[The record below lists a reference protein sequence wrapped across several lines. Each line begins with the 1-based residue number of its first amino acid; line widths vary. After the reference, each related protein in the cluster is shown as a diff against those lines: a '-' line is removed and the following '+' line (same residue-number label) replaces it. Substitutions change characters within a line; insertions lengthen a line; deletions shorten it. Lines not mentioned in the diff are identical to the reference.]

1 MLNEPIV
8 TAPSRTKYD
17 FPIGP
22 QYVWA
27 DDATSNFI
35 KQLGLEIPI
44 REVKVGYYYQDKF
57 RTFCEPLKEL
67 YDLKVY
73 GRRMEGSMSRG
84 QPCFKAFDI
93 SFSEFEQLLREKVR
107 DRIIEDKIVGIEKRK
122 LIGEEGE
129 YRFDILT
136 STIPLP
142 ELLSMLGLP
151 NDGLK
156 YRSIISVLVET
167 YAPEIWDNIYEI
179 IYFPGLEV
187 IPYRVTKLEYP
198 KVVYEFLNP
207 EPLTLPFKGEPLGI
221 RIKQY
226 GKIIDGKPPV
236 EQLWKRRI
244 RLLGRF
250 AQWDRKIMVGD
261 VIRRVEEWVSMP

>member
-1 MLNEPIV
+1 MILGGGISGCIASLMLNEPIV
-8 TAPSRTKYD
+8 TAPSRTEYD

-57 RTFCEPLKEL
+57 RTFCELLKEL

-93 SFSEFEQLLREKVR
+93 PFSEFEQLLREKVR
-107 DRIIEDKIVGIEKRK
+107 DRIIEDKIVGIENRK

-129 YRFDILT
+129 YRFNILT

-142 ELLSMLGLP
+142 I
-151 NDGLK
+151 LK
-156 YRSIISVLVET
+156 TIVRET
-167 YAPEIWDNIYEI
+167 KHRKK
-179 IYFPGLEV
+179 F
-187 IPYRVTKLEYP
+187 R
-198 KVVYEFLNP
+198 
-207 EPLTLPFKGEPLGI
+207 
-221 RIKQY
+221 
-226 GKIIDGKPPV
+226 
-236 EQLWKRRI
+236 KRYC
-244 RLLGRF
+244 
-250 AQWDRKIMVGD
+250 
-261 VIRRVEEWVSMP
+261 